1 MANLRI
7 AELDFDQIK
16 SNLKTYLESQSE
28 FTDYDFEGSGLSV
41 LLDILAYN
49 THYNA
54 YLANMLANEMF
65 LDSAVKRSSAVSLAK
80 HLGYTPR
87 SVTGS
92 VAVLDIVVTGPTGTP
107 TTLTLERYT
116 PFSSVING
124 ATYTFLNTEPITIT
138 PTGGV
143 YRFDDVRVKEGTL
156 LEYSYSVITPGPDEK
171 YEIPNAAVDTSTL
184 LVTVQTSTSDTTTF
198 TYTEATDITALSGN
212 SKVYFLEENPQGNYQ
227 IYFGD
232 GILGQKLAAGNIVRI
247 QYLVSSGTG
256 SNVSGNLAQSFTADA
271 QIGGS
276 SNIAITVVSNSTG
289 GRDRESISSIKF
301 NAVRA
306 NQSGYRAVTKNDY
319 ATLIKSK
326 YSQVESI
333 SVWGGEENTPPVY
346 GKVYIS
352 LKPFDGFTVDALTKD
367 EIQNTILKERQV
379 LTTQPVFVD
388 PDYIYVN
395 IIANVNYNQSA
406 TTLTASNI
414 SNLVRGAIS
423 TYFSSNLQQFEK
435 PFYHSELIKDI
446 SAVNSSIASVL
457 AEIKVQKRLTP
468 VLNVDNAYQAENL
481 IQFNNRLHPGEFEST
496 RFFIT
501 VNGATVTV
509 RLKDVPNQS
518 GAAAYTGTGDI
529 RMYNVSNDLDL
540 GSVGTIDYANGTV
553 GITGITPIGYPTG
566 QFDIRLTCSAQEDS
580 YNITASRNQIIVL
593 DDSTESALSSRMPGV
608 TVNVSTI

>member
-509 RLKDVPNQS
+509 RLKDVPNQL

>member
-247 QYLVSSGTG
+247 QYLVSLGTG

-509 RLKDVPNQS
+509 RLKDVPNQL